1 MHSHSHFS
9 TLNMPLMQPFVGM
22 GHTYP
27 YTKAVLPTMIEEAQ
41 KRLRRDDFMVVIRVY
56 ALVLSTIWHLIIF
69 YNTLTIRHQIIG
81 GKGG

>member
-27 YTKAVLPTMIEEAQ
+27 YTKAALPTMIEEAQ
-41 KRLRRDDFMVVIRVY
+41 KRLRRDGFMVVIRVC

-69 YNTLTIRHQIIG
+69 YNTLNDD
-81 GKGG
+81 